1 MKIEINTVRG
11 RRRPRP
17 ARRRGS
23 PAVRPLTSSNTETRT
38 RHTRHSAHDSVF
50 THGSHTRTTKNKV
63 ERLPSLRARAT
74 VPLSHTHAHTCM
86 VPQRSC
92 AVHGPARALGCPS
105 ALRHTATAPN
115 DSLAAATTFATG
127 SPSSSLP
134 EPYRSLPFF
143 WFPCLSSCCR
153 LAGFKEGKLPSC
165 SRARPRSQ
173 AVEAASCSRL
183 DRQTFC
189 SRHVRREPSLLGLDV
204 YGSSEPENQP

>member
-1 MKIEINTVRG
+1 MDETTLYNSALSPVGFYMKIEINTVRG

-63 ERLPSLRARAT
+63 ERLPSLR
-74 VPLSHTHAHTCM
+74 C
-86 VPQRSC
+86 
-92 AVHGPARALGCPS
+92 ARALQYHCLTPMLTPVWYHSAHAPS
-105 ALRHTATAPN
+105 TVQLAIWAAP
-115 DSLAAATTFATG
+115 ARFVTPRRRRA
-127 SPSSSLP
+127 
-134 EPYRSLPFF
+134 
-143 WFPCLSSCCR
+143 LSSCCR

-165 SRARPRSQ
+165 SRARPQPQ